1 LSGSLSYDVAT
12 LRVAAPANLS
22 PILGIAD
29 RAELARVASGF
40 PLAAAGYPLENIQ
53 GNEVQALAPT
63 PTLSVGIVT
72 SMTDMF
78 YVPSDPDRQTLI
90 HHNLPLAGGSS
101 GSPMIGPS
109 GKIVGFANAG
119 NMFSVPK
126 EVVSSGRIPSAS
138 LVNYG
143 QRADLLLDMLAGT
156 AQGKVDADQA
166 YWTKMTEAFKRG
178 IDVIVPI
185 IVERRKPKEGM
196 TAELVSRDKFTMAA
210 GDKMTLKDQKDN
222 DVAVRRQR
230 RSLNVTAGQQYLFIG
245 YAEDRQELNLYV
257 FVGGKAVDKDTE
269 HHWYPFVNYTAQE
282 SGTVV
287 INLVTADKDVTY
299 TLFQY
304 VFSGAPSS

>member
-1 LSGSLSYDVAT
+1 LSVGLSYDVGI
-12 LRVAAPANLS
+12 LRVAATANLS
-22 PILGIAD
+22 PILGIVD
-29 RAELARVASGF
+29 QAELTRIASGF
-40 PLAAAGYPLENIQ
+40 PLASAGYPVESIR
-53 GNEVQALAPT
+53 GNSVQALAPT

-126 EVVSSGRIPSAS
+126 EIAPSGRIPSAA
-138 LVNYG
+138 LINYG

-156 AQGKVDADQA
+156 AQAKVDADQA
-166 YWTKMTEAFKRG
+166 YWTKMTDAFKRG
-178 IDVIVPI
+178 IDVIVPVL
-185 IVERRKPKEGM
+185 VERGKPKGM
-196 TAELVSRDKFTMAA
+196 SAELVSRDKYTMAPA
-210 GDKMTLKDQKDN
+210 DKTTLKDEKDN

-230 RSLNVTAGQQYLFIG
+230 RSLNVTAGRQYLFIG
-245 YAEDRQELNLYV
+245 YAEDRQTLHLYV
-257 FVGGKAVDKDTE
+257 FVGGKVVGKDNE
-269 HHWYPFVNYTAQE
+269 HHWFPYYSYKAQE
-282 SGTVV
+282 SGTVE
-287 INLVTADKDVTY
+287 INLLTADKDVTY